1 MRIED
6 VQRIYATHSV
16 KDADGKCAE
25 CGYGAPCE
33 KQRLAEEVVKAR
45 REAERL
51 RESNRLLNGQRH
63 IDRARAERVEAAIA
77 RVEHAC
83 DLSEWLGAEAD
94 YHYGEWTAGRYQ
106 GYPFSNTGKIM
117 RPREIAMIREAIK
130 GES

>member
-45 REAERL
+45 REAEAHLSQL
-51 RESNRLLNGQRH
+51 RTVSPLL
-63 IDRARAERVEAAIA
+63 DEARDAIA
-77 RVEHAC
+77 RVVYAC

-106 GYPFSNTGKIM
+106 GYPFGNAGKIM

-130 GES
+130 GEP